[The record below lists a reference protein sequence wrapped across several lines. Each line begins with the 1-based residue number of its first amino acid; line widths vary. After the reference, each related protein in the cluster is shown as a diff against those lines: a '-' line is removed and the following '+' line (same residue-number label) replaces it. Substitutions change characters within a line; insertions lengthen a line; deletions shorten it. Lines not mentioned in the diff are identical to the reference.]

1 MAIVGRTATVT
12 EVNNT
17 GLSGTITATL
27 PTGMA
32 YGDVLICAYI
42 GSGSI
47 ANHTPPAGW
56 TAFVSPFVVPDAA
69 LIAAYW
75 RAHTQASPITV
86 GPSVTYNNSARHTL
100 IVQAYSG
107 VNTTTPIDV
116 TPTTNVTAPY
126 GTSLDAPSITTVTAN
141 AMIISADL
149 VDSANTLTTK
159 PTSMT
164 LVADASGG
172 GVGRGGAFA
181 QELKTTAGATGVRTW
196 TAASSLG
203 MATWMTALRP
213 ANMLGVTGSVTASGA
228 ARKTTSRRLFGSI
241 TAAGAWNYLKVVERL
256 FTATV
261 TASGVLKKKTFKR
274 FTASVAGAGVLHKSV
289 RKAVFTGV
297 VVATGVIHKAFA
309 RRFSGTVSPSG
320 AWHYAELGRVA
331 GRAGV
336 AALRAVKA
344 AEVYLRRRIN

>member
-1 MAIVGRTATVT
+1 VAIVGRTATVT

-17 GLSGTITATL
+17 GLSGTITGTL

-47 ANHTPPAGW
+47 ANHTPPSGW

-75 RAHTQASPITV
+75 RAHTQANPITV

-116 TPTTNVTAPY
+116 TATTAVTAPY
-126 GTSLDAPSITTVTAN
+126 NTTLDAPSITTVTAN

-172 GVGRGGAFA
+172 GVGRGGALA
-181 QELKTTAGATGVRTW
+181 QELKATAGATGVRTW

-203 MATWMTALRP
+203 MGAWMTALRP
-213 ANMLGVTGSVTASGA
+213 ANMLTLTASATPTGTV
-228 ARKTTSRRLFGSI
+228 RKSATKRLAGSI
-241 TAAGAWNYLKVVERL
+241 TPVGTWRYLKVVEKL

-261 TASGVLKKKTFKR
+261 VPAGALAKRTVKR
-274 FTASVAGAGVLHKSV
+274 FTASADPSGALRKSV
-289 RKAVFTGV
+289 RKAVFSGSVTPAG
-297 VVATGVIHKAFA
+297 AIHRAYA
-309 RRFSGTVSPSG
+309 RLFSGSATPSG
-320 AWHYAELGRVA
+320 AWSYIELGRVA
-331 GRAGV
+331 GRPGV
-336 AALRAVKA
+336 AIIKITKA
-344 AEVYLRRRIN
+344 AEVYLRRRFN